1 MILLN
6 LRTGCMDGSE
16 KASEA
21 VSTDELATYIDTVC
35 CALLAVDSADSGLKD
50 VLLSAEA
57 VQLLT
62 AFAADVQTSALF
74 IEQESDD
81 SMSSFKLSA
90 EVRATEDNAAV
101 AIIKRVPGALEP
113 STSLARQLQVI
124 TFPGRRSSNSSAAA
138 GASPNDQTVLSALQL
153 YTRHVFAPAVAQ
165 HSADS
170 VSQGDSKSEA
180 SSAALQRR
188 VRELDLALAHCQKRL
203 DIPAVALTAPASVAA
218 AAAAVAAGA
227 SINLDELGL
236 AARAQDDAFLNELQA
251 VVNGWVKEVQRV
263 TRLTD
268 TPFPDTAVEEL
279 SFWRELASALHTA
292 QDQLDSP
299 SVQVKKQLL
308 SAVIVTLIGSHLL
321 MLHDMCG
328 CHCVRQ
334 C

>member
-1 MILLN
+1 
-6 LRTGCMDGSE
+6 MDGSE

-21 VSTDELATYIDTVC
+21 VSTDELAAYIDTVC

-50 VLLSAEA
+50 VLLSTEA

-81 SMSSFKLSA
+81 SLSSFKLSA

-124 TFPGRRSSNSSAAA
+124 TFPGRRSSNSSSAAA

-299 SVQVKKQLL
+299 SVQVKC
-308 SAVIVTLIGSHLL
+308 SY
-321 MLHDMCG
+321 
-328 CHCVRQ
+328 
-334 C
+334 

>member
-1 MILLN
+1 MSSVLNKSIAQILLLN
-6 LRTGCMDGSE
+6 SLTGCMDGSE

-21 VSTDELATYIDTVC
+21 VSTDELASYIDTVC

-57 VQLLT
+57 VHLLT

-81 SMSSFKLSA
+81 FLSSFKLSA

-113 STSLARQLQVI
+113 STSLVRQLQVI
-124 TFPGRRSSNSSAAA
+124 TFPGRRNNSSAAA

-203 DIPAVALTAPASVAA
+203 DIPAVALAAPASVAA

-279 SFWRELASALHTA
+279 SFWRELASALHAA

-299 SVQVKKQLL
+299 TVQVQN
-308 SAVIVTLIGSHLL
+308 SY
-321 MLHDMCG
+321 
-328 CHCVRQ
+328 
-334 C
+334 